1 MALNLSE
8 GSKKNGSF
16 RVARLGPDKVGEA
29 EFCASAGS
37 RMRPRQGASLFRNKM
52 CILGGLSRDGACADF
67 RR

>member
-29 EFCASAGS
+29 EFLRICREQDEAET
-37 RMRPRQGASLFRNKM
+37 RSLAVAQQNVYPWWTF
-52 CILGGLSRDGACADF
+52 
-67 RR
+67 